1 MKRYIVLINILL
13 LTVGIFAGVKIFYKI
28 VPEQLDHDTQYRE
41 IYKTAPSLED
51 KISKPLSYYNTITER
66 NLFNTKKGNVKTS
79 EQIDIEALKQTEL
92 KLKLLG
98 TVTGDEKRAYAV
110 IQEEKEKQQYLYRIG
125 DTIQKA
131 TLKIILREKIILNV
145 NGKDEVLEIEE
156 IRSTGAGRITRRT
169 SRARTTSSRQN
180 ITLNR
185 SQIEDAVKNVNNLMK
200 QVNIQPHFKN
210 GKPDGLRLTR
220 VQRNSIFNRMG
231 LKRGD
236 IITGVDGEKI
246 ESVDDALALYNKLKN
261 ASNVKLEIKR
271 RGVPKTMI
279 YRIR

>member
-28 VPEQLDHDTQYRE
+28 VTEQLDHDTQYRE

-51 KISKPLSYYNTITER
+51 KISSPLSYYNTITKR

-185 SQIEDAVKNVNNLMK
+185 SQIEDAVKDVNNLMK

-236 IITGVDGEKI
+236 IITGVDGEII

-261 ASNVKLEIKR
+261 ASDLKLEIKR

>member
-13 LTVGIFAGVKIFYKI
+13 LTVGIFASVKIFYKI
-28 VPEQLDHDTQYRE
+28 VTEQLDHDTQYRE

-51 KISKPLSYYNTITER
+51 KISSPLSYYNTITKR
-66 NLFNTKKGNVKTS
+66 NLFNTKKGNAKTS

-185 SQIEDAVKNVNNLMK
+185 SQIEDAVKDVNNLMK

-236 IITGVDGEKI
+236 IITGVDGEII

-261 ASNVKLEIKR
+261 ASDLKLEIKR